1 MFSAPEVREGKTGS
15 WKRHLSATS
24 SETTFSFPLF
34 QHSSMNLRTI
44 CLVSGDCLFVEG
56 MRTLLSMVENYR
68 TICLLLAVTPLT
80 AFSSGRARPGGFAEH
95 VARVLLDAVSRVP

>member
-56 MRTLLSMVENYR
+56 MSDPPFYRWNYR
-68 TICLLLAVTPLT
+68 TIPLLLAVTPLT

-95 VARVLLDAVSRVP
+95 VARVLLHSVSRVP